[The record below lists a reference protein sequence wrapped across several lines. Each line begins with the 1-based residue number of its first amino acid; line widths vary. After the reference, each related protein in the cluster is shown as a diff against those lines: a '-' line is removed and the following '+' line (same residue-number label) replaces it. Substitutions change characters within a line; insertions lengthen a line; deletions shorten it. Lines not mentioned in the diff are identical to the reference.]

1 MGMGIYLTRV
11 VTILKIMNKFK
22 NAEWE
27 QFFLSE
33 LFTTIRRGKRLTKKA
48 QTPGDIP
55 YVSSTAFNN
64 GVDAFIGNT
73 QKVRRYENCLTIA
86 NSGSVG
92 SVFFHPYSFIAS
104 DHVTAL
110 INPSYKR
117 EHYLFIGTCLKLIG
131 DKYSFNREISDKR
144 IRREQ
149 VLLPIDT
156 EGKPDFNLME
166 QFILETE
173 KKVHKDVVFPNII
186 KADTKPTLENKK
198 WGNFTLD
205 ELCDISGGVRLT
217 KKNMKVGKT
226 PFIGAT
232 DNNNGV
238 TNFVSNRNKSLDSNV
253 LGVNYNGSVV
263 ESFYHPY
270 KAIFTDD
277 VKRLHIKPELLGNPN
292 KYHYLFLKT
301 CILKQKSKYMYG
313 YKFNET
319 RMRRQIITLP
329 INAEGE
335 PDWIFMEEFMKWK
348 EAQVISA
355 ASKCK

>member
-1 MGMGIYLTRV
+1 M
-11 VTILKIMNKFK
+11 IMNRFK
-22 NAEWE
+22 NAKWE

-33 LFTTIRRGKRLTKKA
+33 LFTTLQRGKRLTKKA
-48 QTPGDIP
+48 QIPGYIP
-55 YVSSTAFNN
+55 YVSSTALNN

-73 QKVRRYENCLTIA
+73 KKVRVYENCLTIA

-117 EHYLFIGTCLKLIG
+117 EHYLFIGTCLKVIG

-149 VLLPIDT
+149 ILLPIDT
-156 EGKPDFNLME
+156 NGNPDFDLME
-166 QFILETE
+166 QFVLETE
-173 KKVHKDVVFPNII
+173 KKVQKNVVFPNII
-186 KADTKPTLENKK
+186 EPNIEPTLEGKI
-198 WGNFTLD
+198 WGEFTLD
-205 ELCDISGGVRLT
+205 EICDIFGGVRLT
-217 KKNMKVGKT
+217 KKDMKPGKT
-226 PFIGAT
+226 PFIGAS
-232 DNNNGV
+232 DSNNGV
-238 TNFVSNRNKSLDSNV
+238 TNFVSNRNRSYDSNV

-270 KAIFTDD
+270 KALFTDD
-277 VKRLHIKPELLGNPN
+277 VKRLHIKPELLKKPN

-301 CILKQKSKYMYG
+301 CILMQKSKYMYG

-319 RMRRQIITLP
+319 RMRRQIIKLP
-329 INAEGE
+329 IDYEGK
-335 PDWIFMEEFMKWK
+335 PDWTFMEEFMRWK
-348 EAQVISA
+348 EAQNIRA
-355 ASKCK
+355 LT